1 MGIEETLD
9 TVQAGETITVV
20 FSRDQVGLPTTVKG
34 EAFRTE
40 NDTLWV
46 RTSPGNG
53 FCLSSALG
61 WVNKDISSITKEN

>member
-1 MGIEETLD
+1 MGVEETLD
-9 TVQAGETITVV
+9 TVQAGDKITVV
-20 FSRDQVGLPTTVKG
+20 FSRDQVGLPTTVTG

-46 RTSPGNG
+46 RTSESNG
-53 FCLSSALG
+53 FCLSSASG